1 MNIKFYYFINEFDKN
16 EIEKLSAQISLIYR
30 NYNKKNEPEKL
41 KELVMHCKNN
51 RRKVY
56 ISNNLRDAIKYNFDG
71 LYIPSFNKQLGFR
84 NLVKKNL
91 EIIGSAHNV
100 TELKIK
106 EKQGCTSIFLSP
118 IFKNNKNK
126 KFLDI
131 IKTNFLRKLTKK
143 HIILLGGINSKTLKK
158 TKLCAPNGVAAIS
171 WIKKKRPKYKYWAVL
186 ILNFN

>member
-16 EIEKLSAQISLIYR
+16 EIEKLSSQISIIYR
-30 NYNKKNEPEKL
+30 NYNKKNEPEELRKL
-41 KELVMHCKNN
+41 VIYCKNN

-56 ISNNLRDAIKYNFDG
+56 ISNNLRNAIKYNFDG
-71 LYIPSFNKQLGFR
+71 LYIPSFNKQLGFQ
-84 NLVKKNL
+84 NIVKKSL

-126 KFLDI
+126 KFLDV
-131 IKTNFLRKLTKK
+131 IKTNFLKRLTKNQ
-143 HIILLGGINSKTLKK
+143 IVLLGGINSKTLKRS
-158 TKLCAPNGVAAIS
+158 KLCTPGGVAAIS
-171 WIKKKRPKYKYWAVL
+171 WIKKNGPS
-186 ILNFN
+186 INTGPF